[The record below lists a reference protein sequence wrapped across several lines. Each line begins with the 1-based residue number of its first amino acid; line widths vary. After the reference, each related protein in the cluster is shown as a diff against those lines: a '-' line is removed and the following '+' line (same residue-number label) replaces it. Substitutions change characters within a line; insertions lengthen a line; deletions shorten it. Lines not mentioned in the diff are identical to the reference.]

1 MPNIRTVECPPLLAR
16 RSSRELRTR
25 EMKTN
30 PARRWDSPIETETRK
45 LRETK
50 TVNLLTS
57 QTGKVVGLR
66 LNCTDREFSRQ
77 CVEDAMYA
85 NKHKQTSGQ
94 RWLEQRRKR
103 RRWRYVEVRRRC
115 TMTTE
120 EKRSVKA
127 EGLVDGFPTRNRL
140 QGSR

>member
-1 MPNIRTVECPPLLAR
+1 MSASVSKKELQGVDDEGNENKSGETMGLANR
-16 RSSRELRTR
+16 NGNE
-25 EMKTN
+25 EA
-30 PARRWDSPIETETRK
+30 P
-45 LRETK
+45 RETK

-66 LNCTDREFSRQ
+66 LDCTDREFSRQ

-85 NKHKQTSGQ
+85 NKHNQTSGQ
-94 RWLEQRRKR
+94 RWLERRRKR
-103 RRWRYVEVRRRC
+103 RRWRYDEVRRRC

-120 EKRSVKA
+120 ERRSVKA
-127 EGLVDGFPTRNRL
+127 EGLIDSFPTRNRL

>member
-1 MPNIRTVECPPLLAR
+1 MANKQTVECPPLLAR
-16 RSSRELRTR
+16 KSSRELRTR

-30 PARRWDSPIETETRK
+30 PARRWDSQIETETRK

-66 LNCTDREFSRQ
+66 LDCTDREFSIQ

-85 NKHKQTSGQ
+85 NEHNQTSGQ
-94 RWLEQRRKR
+94 RWLERRRKR
-103 RRWRYVEVRRRC
+103 RRWRYNEVRRRC
-115 TMTTE
+115 RLTTE
-120 EKRSVKA
+120 ERRSVKVDD
-127 EGLVDGFPTRNRL
+127 LVDGFPTRNRL

>member
-1 MPNIRTVECPPLLAR
+1 MPNKQTVESPPLLSR

-30 PARRWDSPIETETRK
+30 PARRWDSQIETEKRK
-45 LRETK
+45 IRETK

-57 QTGKVVGLR
+57 QTGKLVGLR
-66 LNCTDREFSRQ
+66 LNCTDCEFSRQ

-85 NKHKQTSGQ
+85 NKHNQTSGQ
-94 RWLEQRRKR
+94 RWLERRRKR
-103 RRWRYVEVRRRC
+103 QRWRYHEVRRRC

-120 EKRSVKA
+120 ERRSVKA
-127 EGLVDGFPTRNRL
+127 EGLVDGFPTRNFL